1 MLGRRRWLVFTAPLC
16 LVAWLGFAI
25 FAQQTNP
32 AGQYPGS
39 LLSGL
44 RWRDVGPLRG
54 GRSYAVAGHASQPD
68 TFYSGSVGGGVWKTE
83 NSGRTWFPISDEGIP
98 IGSIGAIAVAPSNP
112 NIVYVG
118 TGEPDIRSQ
127 NSYGIGMFKSM
138 DAGKTWT
145 HIGLEGTRQIGRVAV
160 DPADPN
166 RVYVAALGH
175 IYDANPERG
184 VYRSTDGGTTW
195 KKVLFKAGD
204 PDNVGAV
211 ELAID
216 PQHPR
221 VLYASLWATRRPP
234 WAVYAPAN
242 LPGGGLY
249 KSTDGGDTWKQLT
262 GGLPTGDFVGK
273 IGMAVSPSNP
283 DRLWAVVDDVG
294 SAVPA
299 GFRAAAA
306 GGARAKPNGG
316 VYISDDAGATW
327 KLVNAENRLWGRGW
341 YFESVTVDPANPDRA
356 YVINTATYMTTDAG
370 KTFVPVKGA
379 PGGDDY
385 HQLWVNPTDGN
396 RMVLSSDQGTVVS
409 VDGSKTWSTWYN
421 QPTAQIYHVAA
432 DNRFPYWLYG
442 AQQDS
447 GAVGVSTWSR
457 EGVLSFRNWEPICLA
472 GESDTVVPDPKDGN
486 VLYGSGAGRCDQS
499 FNSAAS
505 LGGQLP
511 PPDPSDPN
519 RKTWTLPE
527 VFSQADDALYY
538 SNQFVFR
545 TRDRGRTWEKISPDL
560 ARVNPPV
567 PATLDP
573 NTAKDIDQSM
583 TTRFGVVYTI
593 GPSPLQA
600 ATVWVGTDDGLIYVT
615 RDDGKNWTAVTPPEM
630 TAWSKVSQI
639 EAGHF
644 DAETAYASVDRHRL
658 ADNKP
663 YIYRTHDGGKTWRN
677 VSAGIPEGA
686 YVNSVKED
694 PQAKGLLYAAT
705 ELRVYVSFNDGAQW
719 QPLQNNMPVTSV
731 RDIVVHGDDL
741 AVATHGRGFW
751 VMDQMSAL
759 RQIAMQ
765 GDRIV
770 SAGAHLF
777 KPGETYAIRAG
788 SMDGTPLPHEEPQL
802 ENPPSG
808 VVAYYWLRTG
818 ATQPLKLELLDSS
831 GVVRACAS
839 SDTPVRPVD
848 TETLNIQAIWVQPP
862 QPPSAAA
869 GMHRY
874 ALGGAAGRGFGGF
887 GRGSGPPPAPDACTP
902 SAGAT
907 NAQAATPA
915 RGPGGGRRGAP
926 SLAPGEYTVRLTVD
940 GQTYSQPV
948 TIKPDPRGLPNG
960 VKDGT
965 KNPEEP
971 SEDTDGG

>member
-1 MLGRRRWLVFTAPLC
+1 MVVRRSWLIVLAPLC
-16 LVAWLGFAI
+16 LVAVLGFAV
-25 FAQQTNP
+25 FAQP
-32 AGQYPGS
+32 MGPMGQYPSS

-44 RWRDVGPLRG
+44 RWRDVGPMRG
-54 GRSYAVAGHASQPD
+54 GRTYAVAGHADQPD

-83 NSGRTWFPISDEGIP
+83 NSGRTWFPVSDEGIP

-112 NIVYVG
+112 DIVYVG

-160 DPADPN
+160 DPTDPN

-175 IYDANPERG
+175 IYGANPERG
-184 VYRSTDGGTTW
+184 VYRSLDGGTTW
-195 KKVLFKAGD
+195 KKVLFKVND
-204 PDNVGAV
+204 PDNVGAID
-211 ELAID
+211 LAID
-216 PQHPR
+216 PKNPR

-234 WAVYAPAN
+234 WAVYAPTN
-242 LPGGGLY
+242 LPGGGLHR
-249 KSTDGGDTWKQLT
+249 SSDGGDTWKQLT
-262 GGLPTGDFVGK
+262 GGLRTDDFVGK
-273 IGMAVSPSNP
+273 IGIAVSPSNP
-283 DRLWAVVDDVG
+283 NRLWAVVDDSG
-294 SAVPA
+294 TAVPV
-299 GFRAAAA
+299 GFRGPARPAATAA
-306 GGARAKPNGG
+306 FKSGG

-341 YFESVTVDPANPDRA
+341 YFEAVTVDPTNPDRA
-356 YVINTATYMTTDAG
+356 YVMNTATFMTTDAG
-370 KTFVPVKGA
+370 MTFVPVKGA

-385 HQLWVNPTDGN
+385 HQLWVNPKDGN

-409 VDGSKTWSTWYN
+409 VDGAKTWSTWYN

-486 VLYGSGAGRCDQS
+486 ILYGGGAGRCDQS
-499 FNSAAS
+499 FNTAAS

-527 VFSQADDALYY
+527 VFSQADEALYY

-545 TRDRGRTWEKISPDL
+545 SRDRGRTWDRISPDL
-560 ARVNPPV
+560 ARLNPAV

-573 NTAKDIDQSM
+573 ITAKDVDQPM
-583 TTRFGVVYTI
+583 TDRFGVVYSI
-593 GPSPLQA
+593 GPSPLKA

-644 DAETAYASVDRHRL
+644 DAETTYASVDRHRL
-658 ADNKP
+658 ADSKP
-663 YIYRTHDGGKTWRN
+663 YIYRTHDGGKTWQN
-677 VSAGIPEGA
+677 VVAGIPEGA

-694 PQAKGLLYAAT
+694 PQTKGLLYAAT
-705 ELRVYVSFNDGAQW
+705 ELRVYVSFNDGAEW

-731 RDIVVHGDDL
+731 RDILVHGDDL

-759 RQIAMQ
+759 RQIAVKGAQ
-765 GDRIV
+765 VV
-770 SAGAHLF
+770 SANAYLF
-777 KPGETYAIRAG
+777 RPGETYAIRAG
-788 SMDGTPLPHEEPQL
+788 SMNGTPLPHEEPQM
-802 ENPPSG
+802 ENPLSG
-808 VVAYYWLRTG
+808 VLAYYWLQT
-818 ATQPLKLELLDSS
+818 AAQQPVKLELLDSS
-831 GVVRACAS
+831 GAVRACAA
-839 SDTPVRPVD
+839 SDTQVRPVD
-848 TETLNIQAIWVQPP
+848 TETLSVQAIWVQPP

-869 GMHRY
+869 GLHRY
-874 ALGGAAGRGFGGF
+874 ALGGAVGRGAGSF
-887 GRGSGPPPAPDACTP
+887 GRGSGPAPAPDACTP
-902 SAGAT
+902 PAGTAGT
-907 NAQAATPA
+907 QVANSPTH
-915 RGPGGGRRGAP
+915 GPDGAGRRGGAP
-926 SLAPGEYTVRLTVD
+926 SLPPGEYTVHLTVD

-948 TIKPDPRGLPNG
+948 TIKPDPRGAPNG
-960 VKDGT
+960 VNDGVR
-965 KNPEEP
+965 
-971 SEDTDGG
+971 

>member
-1 MLGRRRWLVFTAPLC
+1 MCQRVVFLTLMG
-16 LVAWLGFAI
+16 LSI
-25 FAQQTNP
+25 FAQQP
-32 AGQYPGS
+32 PSLGQYPGN

-44 RWRDVGPLRG
+44 RWREVGPMRG
-54 GRSYAVAGHASQPD
+54 GRTYAVAGHASQPD

-145 HIGLEGTRQIGRVAV
+145 HIGLEATRQIGRVAV
-160 DPADPN
+160 DPRDPN

-184 VYRSTDGGTTW
+184 VYRSTDGGRSW
-195 KKVLFKAGD
+195 KKVLFKTGD

-211 ELAID
+211 DLAID
-216 PQHPR
+216 PKHPR

-234 WAVYAPAN
+234 WAVYAPTN

-249 KSTDGGDTWKQLT
+249 KSTDGGDTWKPLT
-262 GGLPTGDFVGK
+262 GGLPTDEFVGK
-273 IGMAVSPSNP
+273 IGVAVAPSNP
-283 DRLWAVVDDVG
+283 NRLWAVVDDVG
-294 SAVPA
+294 SAVPR
-299 GFRAAAA
+299 GFRAAASHPA
-306 GGARAKPNGG
+306 ANPHGG

-327 KLVNAENRLWGRGW
+327 KLVNSENRLWGRGW
-341 YFESVTVDPANPDRA
+341 YFESVTVDPHNPDRA

-385 HQLWVNPTDGN
+385 HQLWVNPNDGN

-421 QPTAQIYHVAA
+421 QPTAQIYHISA

-457 EGVLSFRNWEPICLA
+457 EGVLSFRDWRPICVG
-472 GESDTVVPDPKDGN
+472 GESNMVVPDPEDGN
-486 VLYGSGAGRCDQS
+486 ILYGTGGERCDQS
-499 FNSAAS
+499 FNTAAP

-519 RKTWTLPE
+519 RRTWTLPE
-527 VFSQADDALYY
+527 ALSQADEALYY
-538 SNQFVFR
+538 SNQFVMR
-545 TRDRGRTWEKISPDL
+545 SRDHGRTWEKISPDL
-560 ARVNPPV
+560 ARVNPAV
-567 PATLDP
+567 PANLDP
-573 NTAKDIDQSM
+573 STAKDTDQPM
-583 TTRFGVVYTI
+583 TDRFGVVYTI
-593 GPSPLQA
+593 APSPLQA
-600 ATVWVGTDDGLIYVT
+600 ATVWVGTDDGLIYIT
-615 RDDGKNWTAVTPPEM
+615 RDDGKHWTAVTPPEM

-644 DAETAYASVDRHRL
+644 DAATAYASVDRHRL
-658 ADNKP
+658 GDNHP
-663 YIYRTHDGGKTWRN
+663 YIYRTHDGGRTWRN
-677 VSAGIPEGA
+677 VTGGIPEGA

-731 RDIVVHGDDL
+731 RDILVHGDDL

-751 VMDQMSAL
+751 VMDRMNAL
-759 RQIAMQ
+759 RQITAE

-770 SAGAHLF
+770 AAGAYLF
-777 KPGETYAIRAG
+777 RPGETYAIRLG
-788 SMDGTPLPHEEPQL
+788 GMNGTPLPHEEPQL

-808 VVAYYWLRTG
+808 VLAYYWLRTP
-818 ATQPLKLELLDSS
+818 TSQPLKLELLDSS
-831 GVVRACAS
+831 GAVRACAA

-848 TETLNIQAIWVQPP
+848 TEKLNIQAIWVQPTQAP
-862 QPPSAAA
+862 LSAAA

-874 ALGGAAGRGFGGF
+874 ALGGETGRGFGFGGF
-887 GRGSGPPPAPDACTP
+887 GRAAPVGRDACTP
-902 SAGAT
+902 AEGAK
-907 NAQAATPA
+907 AANPPA
-915 RGPGGGRRGAP
+915 PGPSGVGRGRTP
-926 SLAPGEYTVRLTVD
+926 SLPPGDYTVRLTVD

-948 TIKPDPRGLPNG
+948 KIKPDPRGLPNG
-960 VKDGT
+960 VKDGS
-965 KNPEEP
+965 KIQEEP
-971 SEDTDGG
+971 SDDDDR

>member
-1 MLGRRRWLVFTAPLC
+1 MVDRRRRIISLAALCPLA
-16 LVAWLGFAI
+16 LLGFAI
-25 FAQQTNP
+25 CAQPTVP
-32 AGQYPGS
+32 AAQYPSS

-44 RWRDVGPLRG
+44 HWRDVGPMRG
-54 GRSYAVAGHASQPD
+54 GRTYAVAGHASQPD

-83 NSGRTWFPISDEGIP
+83 NSGRTWFPVSDEGIP

-127 NSYGIGMFKSM
+127 NSYGIGMFKSI
-138 DAGKTWT
+138 DAGNTWT
-145 HIGLEGTRQIGRVAV
+145 HIGLEGTRQIGRVVV
-160 DPADPN
+160 DPTNAN

-175 IYDANPERG
+175 IYDSNPERG
-184 VYRSTDGGTTW
+184 VFRSIDGGTTW
-195 KKVLFKAGD
+195 KKVLFKASD

-216 PQHPR
+216 PKHPR

-234 WAVYAPAN
+234 WSVYAPTN

-262 GGLPTGDFVGK
+262 GGLPTDDFVGK
-273 IGMAVSPSNP
+273 IGIAVSPSNP
-283 DRLWAVVDDVG
+283 KRLWAVVDDHG
-294 SAVPA
+294 NAVA
-299 GFRAAAA
+299 GFRATATARPGA
-306 GGARAKPNGG
+306 GAHGG

-327 KLVNAENRLWGRGW
+327 KLVNSENRLWSRGW
-341 YFESVTVDPANPDRA
+341 YFEAVTVDPTNPDRA

-396 RMVLSSDQGTVVS
+396 RIVLSSDQGTVVS

-421 QPTAQIYHVAA
+421 QPTAQIYHLAA

-457 EGVLSFRNWEPICLA
+457 EGVLSFRNWEPICVG
-472 GESDTVVPDPKDGN
+472 GESDAVVPDPKDGN
-486 VLYGSGAGRCDQS
+486 ILYGGGGRCDQS
-499 FNSAAS
+499 FNAAAS

-511 PPDPSDPN
+511 APDPADPN
-519 RKTWTLPE
+519 RRTWTLPE
-527 VFSQADDALYY
+527 VFSQADEALYY
-538 SNQFVFR
+538 SNQFVMR
-545 TRDRGRTWEKISPDL
+545 SRDRGRTWEKISPDL
-560 ARVNPPV
+560 ARLNPAV
-567 PATLDP
+567 PANLDP
-573 NTAKDIDQSM
+573 VTAKDIDQPM
-583 TTRFGVVYTI
+583 TSRFGVVYTI

-600 ATVWVGTDDGLIYVT
+600 ATLWVGTDDGLIYVT
-615 RDDGKNWTAVTPPEM
+615 RDDGKNWIAVTPTEM

-658 ADNKP
+658 GDSKP
-663 YIYRTHDGGKTWRN
+663 YIYLTHDGGKTWQN
-677 VSAGIPEGA
+677 VAAGIPEGA

-694 PQAKGLLYAAT
+694 PQTKGLLYAAT

-759 RQIAMQ
+759 RQIAAQ
-765 GDRIV
+765 GAQIV
-770 SAGAHLF
+770 SANAYLF

-788 SMDGTPLPHEEPQL
+788 SMNGTPLPHEEPQM

-808 VVAYYWLRTG
+808 VLAYYWLQTAAR
-818 ATQPLKLELLDSS
+818 QPLTLELLDSS
-831 GVVRACAS
+831 GAVRACAA

-848 TETLNIQAIWVQPP
+848 RETLSVQAIWVQPA
-862 QPPSAAA
+862 QPPSGVA
-869 GMHRY
+869 GMHRS
-874 ALGGAAGRGFGGF
+874 ALGAARGFGGF
-887 GRGSGPPPAPDACTP
+887 AGFGRASGPPPAPDACTP
-902 SAGAT
+902 PAGAAVA
-907 NAQAATPA
+907 NPPAA
-915 RGPGGGRRGAP
+915 GPGGGRRGAP
-926 SLAPGEYTVRLTVD
+926 TLPPGDYSVRLTVD

-948 TIKPDPRGLPNG
+948 TIKPDPRGAPSG
-960 VKDGT
+960 VD
-965 KNPEEP
+965 
-971 SEDTDGG
+971 SAR